1 MRRSLVIHHRDLN
14 ACLANGSAFAPS
26 NACLSDRQN
35 RALSL
40 TLAAAFLALDE
51 ESHRSEQSTTGDWPS
66 TTTNEAFRDAL
77 VQHLVG
83 LGVSS
88 PLHGVKQGGV
98 GEWLD
103 RVAGRFFRSR
113 RGKCPATVSVVG
125 ALASQEAIKGITG
138 VHTPL
143 QQMIFFESLDS
154 LPENEETVEEY
165 SGEDNMSRVYGQQL
179 AEALRRQR
187 LFVVGAGAI
196 GCELLKNFALM
207 GVATE
212 SSSDTCDGE
221 ENGSWTS
228 KGLSKGG
235 IVVAD
240 MDTIEKS
247 NLNRQLLFRSEHIGM
262 SKAETAAAVLR
273 KINPRV
279 QIKGINSKVSEESE
293 VFDAQ
298 FWEGADAVVTALD
311 NVDARRFVD
320 GMCLRHR
327 RCMLDSGTQGT
338 KGNTQVIFPALTETY
353 SASTDPADDSIPL
366 CTLKA
371 FPYLAEHCVAWA
383 KSLFETLFGAD
394 VAMVRNALLAVEQ
407 GSVDDFLDS
416 LSKDEI
422 KRLHHG
428 ISMCS
433 SEYSARGA
441 IRWAF
446 ELFVDMFTTEVQAL
460 IAAHPIDEVDEFGL
474 PFWSGSRKFP
484 LPAAFDSYNEE
495 HVSFLRAMATQQCRA
510 LGIDASQ
517 LEKEIQGTK
526 FSHPRGLVN
535 GSLEEMRSLLVE
547 KLANFDKSKLKL
559 IQSSLREQYFEKDD
573 PSLGHVDL
581 VAVAANIR
589 CRVYGIRTIDRMD
602 VQRIAGNIIP
612 ALATTTAVV
621 AGLVSLELVKTIAAQ
636 EGIREPRLEIFR
648 NAFVNL
654 ALPEVSFAEPVPAE
668 VFSAGSET
676 FTPWDVVSLPLGL
689 DSLTIKA
696 LAKTLEKRFG
706 VQLQSVAI
714 GDRLLY
720 ADFLD
725 DAEERFRMSVGR
737 LMSQGE
743 VGDAEELLS
752 SIPEDKYVDLQVT
765 CVDAEG
771 EEVRLPPVR
780 VENVK
785 GASSAKSSFKLF
797 PAQDL
802 KSKISSFASRTK
814 GSVEQFLR
822 RR

>member
-1 MRRSLVIHHRDLN
+1 M
-14 ACLANGSAFAPS
+14 
-26 NACLSDRQN
+26 
-35 RALSL
+35 

-51 ESHRSEQSTTGDWPS
+51 EGHSAEQTTGGDWPS
-66 TTTNEAFRDAL
+66 TATREAFRDAI

-98 GEWLD
+98 GEHLD
-103 RVAGRFFRSR
+103 RVATRFFRSR
-113 RGKCPATVSVVG
+113 KGKCPAAVSVIG
-125 ALASQEAIKGITG
+125 ALASLEAIKGITG

-143 QQMIFFESLDS
+143 QQMMFFESLDS
-154 LPENEETVEEY
+154 LLGDEEGIGEY
-165 SGEDNMSRVYGQQL
+165 CGDDNMCRVYGQQL
-179 AEALRRQR
+179 AEALKRQR
-187 LFVVGAGAI
+187 IFVVGAGAI

-207 GVATE
+207 EVATE
-212 SSSDTCDGE
+212 DSSDSSNGA
-221 ENGSWTS
+221 ENVSWES
-228 KGLSKGG
+228 KGISNGG

-247 NLNRQLLFRSEHIGM
+247 NLNRQLLFRSEHIGK

-273 KINPRV
+273 KINSRV
-279 QIKGINSKVSEESE
+279 HVKGVNSKVSEGSE
-293 VFDAQ
+293 LFDAE

-320 GMCLRHR
+320 AMCLRHR

-338 KGNTQVIFPALTETY
+338 KGNTQVMFPALTESY
-353 SASTDPADDSIPL
+353 SSSSDPVDDSIPL

-394 VAMVRNALLAVEQ
+394 VAIMRNALLAIEQ
-407 GSVDDFLDS
+407 SSTGDFLDS
-416 LSKDEI
+416 LNKDEM
-422 KRLHHG
+422 KRLYHG
-428 ISMCS
+428 ISTCI
-433 SEYSARGA
+433 SEYSTTGA

-460 IAAHPIDEVDEFGL
+460 IAAHPIDEVDEFGI

-484 LPAAFDSYNEE
+484 LPAAFDFYNEE
-495 HVSFLRAMATQQCRA
+495 HMSFIRAMATQQCRS
-510 LGIDASQ
+510 LGIDSSQ
-517 LEKEIQGTK
+517 LEREIQGTK
-526 FSHPRGLVN
+526 FVHPKSMVDR
-535 GSLEEMRSLLVE
+535 SQDEMKSLLIA
-547 KLANFDKSKLKL
+547 KLAALDRKSIESTL
-559 IQSSLREQYFEKDD
+559 SSLQEQYFEKDE

-589 CRVYGIRTIDRMD
+589 CRIYGIRPVDRMD

-621 AGLVSLELVKTIAAQ
+621 AGLVSLELVKSVAVL
-636 EGIREPRLEIFR
+636 EGMRDQKLEIFR

-668 VFSAGSET
+668 FFVAGSET
-676 FTPWDVVSLPLGL
+676 FTPWDVVSVPFGI

-696 LAKTLEKRFG
+696 LSKTLEKRFG
-706 VQLQSVAI
+706 AQVQSVAI

-725 DAEERFRMSVGR
+725 DADDRFRMSV
-737 LMSQGE
+737 SQLINKVE
-743 VGDAEELLS
+743 DND
-752 SIPEDKYVDLQVT
+752 PEDITSVTPDDKYIDLQVT
-765 CVDAEG
+765 CVDSEG

-780 VENVK
+780 VQNIR
-785 GASSAKSSFKLF
+785 GASSSGSSFRLF
-797 PAQDL
+797 RTEAL

-814 GSVEQFLR
+814 VSVKEFLQR
-822 RR
+822 R